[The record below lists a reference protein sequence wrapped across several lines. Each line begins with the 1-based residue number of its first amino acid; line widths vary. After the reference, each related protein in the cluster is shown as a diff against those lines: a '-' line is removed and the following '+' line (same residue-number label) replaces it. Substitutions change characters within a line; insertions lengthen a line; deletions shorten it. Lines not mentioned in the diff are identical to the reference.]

1 MILSAGIVSV
11 SGCAYGDHVH
21 LI

>member
-1 MILSAGIVSV
+1 MILAAGIVSV